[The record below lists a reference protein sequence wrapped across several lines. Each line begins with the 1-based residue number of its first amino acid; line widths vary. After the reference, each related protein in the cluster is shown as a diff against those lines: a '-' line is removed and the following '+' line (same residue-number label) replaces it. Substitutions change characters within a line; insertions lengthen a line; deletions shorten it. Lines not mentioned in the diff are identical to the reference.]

1 MLKPYAHATFD
12 AAHTTYASA
21 AAYTTYAS
29 AAAAY
34 TTYTSDAAHTTT
46 PCREKLSGRVKL
58 QANTGQQHQE
68 FDNAAPRP
76 KFTPSTYASSS
87 SFTPPRSSSYLHPL
101 QLQDPPQNQDRS
113 SSISPRPKFTPS
125 TYSSSS
131 FTPPRSS
138 SFTHPLQLQDPLQN
152 QDPSSSI
159 SHPLPLPYC
168 NDLLLSHT

>member
-1 MLKPYAHATFD
+1 MLTPYAHATSD

-34 TTYTSDAAHTTT
+34 TAYTTYTSNAAHTTT

-76 KFTPSTYASSS
+76 KFTPSTYASFS

-101 QLQDPPQNQDRS
+101 QLQDPPQNHDRSS

-131 FTPPRSS
+131 FTPPSSS
-138 SFTHPLQLQDPLQN
+138 SFTHPL
-152 QDPSSSI
+152 
-159 SHPLPLPYC
+159 
-168 NDLLLSHT
+168 